1 MSSNINFGGNGQINL
16 SDIKF
21 IHKDTLY
28 SQIKGDKLIA
38 DAIFKKYDTD
48 NNNILSQN
56 ELSLMNADLEQIADS
71 RGFLGLGKKNNMG
84 KKEASD
90 FYNKIGVNVKNKGN
104 SEKREALYSLL
115 KEAGLQSKDVKSC
128 VVNDNGESIVSYKD
142 TNDKKNIQEI
152 FDNNTGVHKATK
164 YTDNFGYKYT
174 LEYGDDK
181 KLVKIIKTIG
191 DRTEVLDAN
200 GQLISEVLKKADGS
214 VTETKY
220 EYKDGVRNC
229 VSTSKDANGNITN
242 EFYNLGGKTG
252 NIAYERDSKGRTIKT
267 TLIAEDGTKSVQEFG
282 YDDSL
287 KTDDNPEGAFMKSG
301 TETDINGTV
310 AKYNWNNDNSS
321 LELTYKTGL
330 TAKETESKI
339 NNDGKQ
345 ERTFTSTKADGT
357 TGPTWKSIYAAEKVP
372 GFDIPVSIELN
383 GTVYLVQD
391 GKVLINNETYSVDN
405 YGGLVTY
412 KKEKIDKSDNKID
425 INTKPQDKE
434 IKPNENKATT
444 TIPKY
449 DNVDDYLKND
459 TQYQKYE
466 DFLQKCDIEMEELEK
481 KYDLS
486 RKEKL
491 VESVD
496 DIRKHSSNLFEDK
509 SFNIFNMPENDRER
523 YNRLEMDYFYLKESL
538 PKYKKV
544 MSNWEDGHYCAS
556 FSRVAYTWTNIERIT
571 LKNGVHAYKSDQGVF
586 YPHADGDIGLD
597 TVPKDLIPD

>member
-28 SQIKGDKLIA
+28 SKIKGDKLIA

-115 KEAGLQSKDVKSC
+115 KEAGLQSKNVTSC

-142 TNDKKNIQEI
+142 TNDKKNIKEI

-174 LEYGDDK
+174 LEYGDDE

-220 EYKDGVRNC
+220 EYEDGVRNC
-229 VSTSKDANGNITN
+229 VSTSKDENGNITN
-242 EFYNLGGKTG
+242 EFYNSGGKTG

-339 NNDGKQ
+339 NNDGTQ
-345 ERTFTSTKADGT
+345 ERTFTSKNADGSS
-357 TGPTWKSIYAAEKVP
+357 GPTWKSIYAAEKVP
-372 GFDIPVSIELN
+372 GFDIPVSIEVN
-383 GTVYLVQD
+383 GKVYRVQD
-391 GKVLINNETYSVDN
+391 GNVTINNETYSVDN

-412 KKEKIDKSDNKID
+412 KNVKIDKSDNKID

-434 IKPNENKATT
+434 IKPNENKKTT
-444 TIPKY
+444 TISKY
-449 DNVDDYLKND
+449 NVDDYLKND
-459 TQYQKYE
+459 TQYKKYE
-466 DFLQKCDIEMEELEK
+466 DLLQKCDIEMETLEK

-486 RKEKL
+486 RKKKL
-491 VESVD
+491 VES
-496 DIRKHSSNLFEDK
+496 NLFEEK
-509 SFNIFNMPENDRER
+509 EFNMPEKDWNR
-523 YNRLEMDYFYLKESL
+523 YKTLEMMYFDLKESL
-538 PKYKKV
+538 PKYKKE
-544 MSNWEDGHYCAS
+544 MSNWVDGTIVSPSIFKSHNNKS
-556 FSRVAYTWTNIERIT
+556 MSWTNIERIT
-571 LKNGVHAYKSDQGVF
+571 LINGVHAYKSDQGVF
-586 YPHADGDIGLD
+586 YPDLDGTISFYE
-597 TVPKDLIPD
+597 VPEGLIPDE